1 MASTSDGRV
10 SFDADVLILGGGCAG
25 LSLGVRLAARAMP
38 RGRALILEQREAY
51 TNDRTWCFWRG
62 AAHPFQHLITR
73 SWHRM
78 RVQSRPAQ
86 VVVDCGMM
94 PYQLLPAGAF
104 YDCARARIAAARG
117 TSLMCG
123 VTIRGDPVRISG
135 GWKLETGVGSVTARQ
150 IIDTR
155 PPDVVNSTDAL
166 LWQSFL
172 GHEIECAS
180 GVFDPS
186 TVELMD
192 FDASS
197 DGGIAFTYVLPL
209 SPTRALI
216 EYTVFGRYPRS
227 AASLDSAQR
236 LALESACR
244 GSPYSVLRQECGV
257 LPMGL
262 MAASTPG
269 VFDYQRVG
277 LMSGAGRAS
286 TGYAFQR
293 IQRWAQ
299 TAAASLR
306 RQAFDVGHVPDPWH
320 RRAMDR
326 LFLQVLRSD
335 PGRAPGLFLSMFRDA
350 DTSRV
355 IRFLSDRGTALDC
368 AAIITSLPVGL
379 FLRQLARTGTAGMP
393 VLRGRT

>member
-1 MASTSDGRV
+1 MASAWDGRV
-10 SFDADVLILGGGCAG
+10 SLDADVLILGGGCAG

-38 RGRALILEQREAY
+38 QGRALILEQRESY
-51 TNDRTWCFWRG
+51 TDDRTWCFWRG

-73 SWHRM
+73 SWHMM
-78 RVQSRPAQ
+78 RVHSRPAQ

-104 YDCARARIAAARG
+104 YDCAKSRIAAARG
-117 TSLMCG
+117 TELMCG
-123 VTIRGDPVRISG
+123 VTIRGAPVRIAG
-135 GWKLETGVGSVTARQ
+135 GWKLETAAGSVTARQ

-172 GHEIECAS
+172 GHEIECTS

-192 FDASS
+192 FDVSS
-197 DGGIAFTYVLPL
+197 DGGIAFTYLLPL
-209 SPTRALI
+209 SPTRALV
-216 EYTVFGRYPRS
+216 EYTVFAQYPRS
-227 AASLDSAQR
+227 AASLDNAQR
-236 LALESACR
+236 SALAAACR
-244 GSPYSVLRQECGV
+244 GFPYVILRQECGV

-262 MAASTPG
+262 TGESTPG
-269 VFDYQRVG
+269 ASGYQRVG

-293 IQRWAQ
+293 IQRWAES
-299 TAAASLR
+299 AAASLHR
-306 RQAFDVGHVPDPWH
+306 RAFDVGHSPDPWH

-326 LFLQVLRSD
+326 LFLQVLRSH
-335 PGRAPGLFLSMFRDA
+335 PGRAPDLFLSMFRDTNA
-350 DTSRV
+350 SRV
-355 IRFLSDRGTALDC
+355 IRFLSDRGTAIDC
-368 AAIITSLPVGL
+368 AAIIASLPVGL
-379 FLRQLARTGTAGMP
+379 FMRQLVRTGSAGVP
-393 VLRGRT
+393 VMRAST

>member
-1 MASTSDGRV
+1 M
-10 SFDADVLILGGGCAG
+10 
-25 LSLGVRLAARAMP
+25 
-38 RGRALILEQREAY
+38 
-51 TNDRTWCFWRG
+51 
-62 AAHPFQHLITR
+62 
-73 SWHRM
+73 
-78 RVQSRPAQ
+78 
-86 VVVDCGMM
+86 
-94 PYQLLPAGAF
+94 
-104 YDCARARIAAARG
+104 
-117 TSLMCG
+117 
-123 VTIRGDPVRISG
+123 
-135 GWKLETGVGSVTARQ
+135 
-150 IIDTR
+150 
-155 PPDVVNSTDAL
+155 
-166 LWQSFL
+166 
-172 GHEIECAS
+172 
-180 GVFDPS
+180 
-186 TVELMD
+186 
-192 FDASS
+192 
-197 DGGIAFTYVLPL
+197 
-209 SPTRALI
+209 
-216 EYTVFGRYPRS
+216 
-227 AASLDSAQR
+227 
-236 LALESACR
+236 
-244 GSPYSVLRQECGV
+244 
-257 LPMGL
+257 PMGL

-335 PGRAPGLFLSMFRDA
+335 PARAPGLFLSMFRDA

-379 FLRQLARTGTAGMP
+379 FLRQLVRTGTAGMP